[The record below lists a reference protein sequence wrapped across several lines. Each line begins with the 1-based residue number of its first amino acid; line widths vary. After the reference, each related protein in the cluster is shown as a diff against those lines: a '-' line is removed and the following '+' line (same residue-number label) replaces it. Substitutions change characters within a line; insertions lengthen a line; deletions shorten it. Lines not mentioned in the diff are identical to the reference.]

1 MAGLSDTL
9 GKAVLLLKDTIGE
22 KSGGLMTGYK
32 KKEVPVLR
40 GALLI
45 LTSSNYPHSAAE
57 GKPAHNYSVFKDDI
71 TLYCSAEDV
80 VPLANYEFQ
89 ILSGISTLGARYDA
103 FIDDTLDWGS
113 KLKVDDAVYVG
124 LPIRLLVLGVPT
136 SANAGAKA
144 RVRWI
149 GVLPGELGV
158 KFGIEITVIC
168 LLSYYLPSP
177 LIFI

>member
-1 MAGLSDTL
+1 MAGLTDTV
-9 GKAVLLLKDTIGE
+9 GKAALLLKDTIGE
-22 KSGGLMTGYK
+22 KSGSLMTVYK

-45 LTSSNYPHSAAE
+45 LTSSKSPHSTAE
-57 GKPAHNYSVFKDDI
+57 GKPAHNYCVFKDDT

-80 VPLANYEFQ
+80 APLANYEFQ

-103 FIDDTLDWGS
+103 FIGDTLDWGS

-124 LPIRLLVLGVPT
+124 LPTKEAI
-136 SANAGAKA
+136 ANTGAKA
-144 RVRWI
+144 EVRWI

-168 LLSYYLPSP
+168 VFILLLP
-177 LIFI
+177 